1 MAYITINYFSVE
13 NCQAFID
20 IQRMSST
27 PINISSWSNVKFV
40 AKQKKTVEER
50 RLEATRIKKKYA
62 NRCPIICEY
71 FSYKDTDQGKLDKN
85 KFLVP
90 RDMTVASFMQ
100 IVRRRMKIGAHDA
113 LYIFT
118 AIGLP
123 RSSMTIAE
131 LYDVAADEDEFLYMA
146 IRPEKTFGTHQ

>member
-1 MAYITINYFSVE
+1 M
-13 NCQAFID
+13 
-20 IQRMSST
+20 
-27 PINISSWSNVKFV
+27 KF
-40 AKQKKTVEER
+40 ATKQKKTVEER
-50 RLEATRIKKKYA
+50 RLEATRIKKKYT

-71 FSYKDTDQGKLDKN
+71 FKYKDTDHGQLDKN

-90 RDMTVASFMQ
+90 KDMTIASFMQ
-100 IVRRRMKIGAHDA
+100 IIRRRMKIGAHDA

-131 LYDVAADEDEFLYMA
+131 LYEQAVDEDEFLYMA
-146 IRPEKTFGTHQ
+146 VRPEKTFGAH